1 MAIFVEKDLGSL
13 KDVFFFVMRSW
24 MLGGAGEERGRQ
36 DKGSMHSMHTITPGY
51 RRDRSSLQGAN
62 WRQGCVATPLLNVS
76 SMFAS
81 KNRKLEGKGN
91 SLFVARKRL
100 QAPYKKN

>member
-1 MAIFVEKDLGSL
+1 
-13 KDVFFFVMRSW
+13 

-51 RRDRSSLQGAN
+51 RRGSLQGAN
-62 WRQGCVATPLLNVS
+62 WRQGCVATRLLNVS
-76 SMFAS
+76 SMFAR
-81 KNRKLEGKGN
+81 KNRKLEGKEN